1 NIAEIVRFCEREHL
15 VILADEVYQTNIYTE
30 TNPFVSFKKVVS
42 QEHSNVELFSF
53 HSISKGMIGECGR
66 RGGYYEAVNID
77 EAVMAQ
83 LLKLASVSLCP
94 NVQGQMAVDVMV
106 NPPRPGDASYQ
117 QYAQE
122 LDAIFQSM
130 KRRAKKL
137 AAAFNSLPSMTCN
150 DAQGAMYLFPRVEF
164 PQAFV
169 DEAKALGQAPDGL
182 YCMQMLEATGISVVP
197 GSGFGQVP
205 GTFHFRS
212 TFLPQEHLFDEFID
226 GFKKFHLSFLARY
239 AANL

>member
-1 NIAEIVRFCEREHL
+1 
-15 VILADEVYQTNIYTE
+15 
-30 TNPFVSFKKVVS
+30 
-42 QEHSNVELFSF
+42 
-53 HSISKGMIGECGR
+53 MIGECGR

-83 LLKLASVSLCP
+83 LLKLAS
-94 NVQGQMAVDVMV
+94 MAVDVMV
-106 NPPRPGDASYQ
+106 NPPRPGDASYE
-117 QYAQE
+117 QYTQE
-122 LDAIFQSM
+122 VDAIFQSM

-137 AAAFNSLPSMTCN
+137 AEAFNSLPNMTCN
-150 DAQGAMYLFPRVEF
+150 DAQGAMYLFPKVEF

-169 DEAKALGQAPDGL
+169 DEAKALGQSPDGL

-212 TFLPQEHLFDEFID
+212 TFLPQEHLFDDFIG

-239 AANL
+239 SPNL